1 MRIMGSIN
9 ILDFEINSCLGD
21 LENTLNQIENGSIN
35 TSFKTIKIENEAKQ
49 IPFFSLKD
57 EVKQN
62 QDDIYKVLKNLLLKI
77 VKNIEEKKRKST
89 ALIIGTS
96 LIDWHLVDAIN
107 NCAYEYKKTP
117 YSSNKY
123 SIDSYAK
130 HLSLEFGLN
139 EFTMTINTACTS
151 SANALLEAKNLIN
164 AEVVDSV
171 IVVGLEIFSPV
182 MSSGFYSMELISNT
196 KVKPF
201 DVNRDGLIL
210 GEAVSAIVLGKDES
224 AWTLEGG
231 FSNCNAQTITGVSQS
246 GEECIEVMNEALKNC
261 NLEAKEVRALKA
273 HGTGSYS
280 NDLAEINAIRK
291 VFERNITFTA
301 LKPYIGHT
309 IGASGVS
316 ELVLLMGAI
325 NKGFIP
331 KTLNT
336 KESILN
342 DYVPIKESEE
352 CKSGIFMCNYFGFG
366 GNNTSLIIKKE
377 LK

>member
-1 MRIMGSIN
+1 MDSIN

-21 LENTLNQIENGSIN
+21 LENTLNSIENGLTNMSLKN
-35 TSFKTIKIENEAKQ
+35 IKIEKEIKE

-57 EVKQN
+57 EVNQN
-62 QDDIYKVLKNLLLKI
+62 QNEIYNVLKNLLQKI
-77 VKNIEEKKRKST
+77 VDRIDEKSRKTT

-130 HLSLEFGLN
+130 ELSIEFGLH

-164 AEVVDSV
+164 AGVIDSAIV
-171 IVVGLEIFSPV
+171 IGLEIFSPV

-201 DVNRDGLIL
+201 DINRNGLIL
-210 GEAVSAIVLGKDES
+210 GEAVSAIVLGKKDS
-224 AWTLEGG
+224 SWKLEGG
-231 FSNCNAQTITGVSQS
+231 FSNCNSQTITSISQS
-246 GEECIEVMNEALKNC
+246 GDECIEVMNEALKNS
-261 NLEAKEVRALKA
+261 NIKANEVTVLKA

-280 NDLAEINAIRK
+280 NDLAEINAISK
-291 VFERNITFTA
+291 VFEPNIDFTA

-309 IGASGVS
+309 IGASGVT
-316 ELVLLMGAI
+316 ELVILIGAI
-325 NKGFIP
+325 DKGFIP
-331 KTLNT
+331 KTLNFE
-336 KESILN
+336 ESILN
-342 DYVPIKESEE
+342 DYIPLSEHKKCE
-352 CKSGIFMCNYFGFG
+352 AGIFMCNYFGFG

-377 LK
+377 LS

>member
-1 MRIMGSIN
+1 MSSIS
-9 ILDFEINSCLGD
+9 ILDFQINSCLGD
-21 LENTLNQIENGSIN
+21 LENTL
-35 TSFKTIKIENEAKQ
+35 KLIENESTTISFKNIEIEKENKE
-49 IPFFSLKD
+49 IPFFCLKD
-57 EVKQN
+57 EIKQN
-62 QDDIYKVLKNLLLKI
+62 QDDIYKVLKNIIQKI
-77 VKNIEEKKRKST
+77 VKNIEKNKIKST

-96 LIDWHLVDAIN
+96 LIDWHLVDAVN
-107 NCAYEYKKTP
+107 SCAYEYKKRP

-130 HLSLEFGLN
+130 NLSLEFGLS

-164 AEVVDSV
+164 ADVVDSV

-182 MSSGFYSMELISNT
+182 MSSGFYSMDLISNT

-201 DVNRDGLIL
+201 DTNRDGLIL
-210 GEAVSAIVLGKDES
+210 GEAVSAILLGKDES
-224 AWTLEGG
+224 LWKLEGG
-231 FSNCNAQTITGVSQS
+231 FSNCNSQTITSVSQD
-246 GEECIEVMNEALKNC
+246 GKECVEVMHEALKNS
-261 NLEAKEVRALKA
+261 NLEAKDITVLKA

-280 NDLAEINAIRK
+280 NDLAEINAISK
-291 VFERNITFTA
+291 VFEPSLTFTA

-316 ELVLLMGAI
+316 ELVILIGAI

-331 KTLNT
+331 KTLNCE
-336 KESILN
+336 ESILN
-342 DYVPIKESEE
+342 DYTPIKEHKE
-352 CKSGIFMCNYFGFG
+352 CKDGIFMCNYFGFG